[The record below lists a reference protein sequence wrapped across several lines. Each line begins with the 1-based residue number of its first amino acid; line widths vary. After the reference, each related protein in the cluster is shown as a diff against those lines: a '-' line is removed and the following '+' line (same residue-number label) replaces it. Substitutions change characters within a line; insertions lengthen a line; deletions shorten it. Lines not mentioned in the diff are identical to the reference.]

1 VGAAW
6 AGDAALDES
15 GRETAELL
23 SRLIQI
29 NTTNPPGNETAVA
42 HFLRDYFAAHGVEG
56 EVVGE
61 WPERQNFIARLHGS
75 RPGPTL
81 VVMAHMDVVP
91 CEPEQWSQPPFS
103 GLIKDGYVWGRG
115 ADDIKNLVAAETV
128 AFLRLAAA
136 GADFAGTLVLAAT
149 ADEEVG
155 DQCGARW
162 LVQNRP
168 DLVRCDY
175 LLNEGGGEYVEV
187 AGKRTYMLTVGEKG
201 TAQFKL
207 TFHGETGHA
216 SVPPHG
222 RNAVAE
228 MARAIKA
235 LVEHE
240 PELRFDCVP
249 ELLIERLV
257 GDAGLRSRL
266 LDPAQVRPAL
276 AELRAVDVETADL
289 IEPLYGITLVPTIVR
304 AGGEA
309 VNVLASHAEVT
320 VDCRTL
326 PGQTEDDVRREVEAA
341 LGGPGGWEL
350 EWLGTVAGND
360 SPVGN
365 DFSRAI
371 DTVIA
376 EAVPGAVVAPM
387 HCVGFT
393 DSNWYRATFP
403 DVVAYGFGPYI
414 TEDYLA
420 TGPRCHNH
428 DERITVRDV
437 GFQAAFVERLVREL
451 LR

>member
-1 VGAAW
+1 MGAAW
-6 AGDAALDES
+6 ASEATLDEL

-29 NTTNPPGNETAVA
+29 DTTNPPGNETAVA
-42 HFLRDYFAAHGVEG
+42 LFLRDHFAAHGVEG
-56 EVVGE
+56 EVVGG
-61 WPERQNFIARLHGS
+61 WPERQNFVARLRGS

-81 VVMAHMDVVP
+81 VIMAHTDVVP
-91 CEPEQWSQPPFS
+91 CEAEQWLQPPF
-103 GLIKDGYVWGRG
+103 GGVITDGYVWGRG

-155 DQCGARW
+155 DQCGALW

-175 LLNEGGGEYVEV
+175 LLNEGGGEYMEID
-187 AGKRTYMLTVGEKG
+187 GKRTYMLTVGEKG

-207 TFHGETGHA
+207 TFHGESGHA
-216 SVPPHG
+216 SVPPHEH
-222 RNAVAE
+222 NAVAD
-228 MARAIKA
+228 MARAITA
-235 LVEHE
+235 LVEYE
-240 PELRFDCVP
+240 PEIRFDCVP
-249 ELLIERLV
+249 ELLIECLV
-257 GDAGLRSRL
+257 GDAGLRARL

-276 AELRAVDVETADL
+276 AELRAADVEAADL
-289 IEPLYGITLVPTIVR
+289 IEPLYGLTFVPTIVR

-320 VDCRTL
+320 VDCRML

-341 LGGPGGWEL
+341 LGGRGDWEL
-350 EWLGTVAGND
+350 EWIGTVAGNE
-360 SPVGN
+360 SPAVT

-371 DTVIA
+371 DTVMA

-393 DSNWYRATFP
+393 DSNWYRVAFP
-403 DVVAYGFGPYI
+403 DVVAYGFGPYVA
-414 TEDYLA
+414 EDYLA

-437 GFQAAFVERLVREL
+437 GFQAAFVERLVRTL